1 MKKCIYILFLLLISF
16 TTTKAQFIFDR
27 ALGTDGNENARD
39 FFITSDGNYM
49 VMGYSQGG
57 SPGNDGL
64 YFAKLDTSGTLLW
77 EKWHAFLNS
86 SLPNYATWQSSVFCE
101 AIDSGIVVGSKIDTG
116 NVQMGLLLKF
126 NSQGDTLFYKSDSVS
141 LGNNVAKV
149 LQAPDGNLLALVN
162 NQTGLSLVK
171 LDNNFNFIAGID
183 SITGYKGIE
192 VINNKIYLLKQDS
205 INNLYIIDN
214 NMLQI
219 DTLSLPLELPAYIR
233 KSYNNTHLLIE
244 GTDTSSNNKKL
255 LTLDLL
261 GNVSSSC
268 DSIYNPYRDDFAT
281 VTPNNDLLYLSR
293 HWDTQWGQDVKLYFV
308 NNCGKLLHDTILY
321 RWSMSIQPLNEY
333 GVRVLADNEGNYLL
347 FGGAEYGVLGNQDIF
362 LVKYK
367 KWDFPT
373 ATDTVEEDS
382 TTVDA
387 DITLY
392 PNPSEHYLNIKCKQ
406 SALSYFITD
415 ITGKKVLTGNIN
427 ALTKIDVSRLKG
439 MYFITVKGNKLK
451 ETHKI
456 VLQ

>member
-1 MKKCIYILFLLLISF
+1 MKKCVYILFLLLIGF

-27 ALGTDGNENARD
+27 ALGTDGTDQPRD
-39 FFITSDGNYM
+39 VLITDDNNYL
-49 VMGYSQGG
+49 VMGYSKGG
-57 SPGNDGL
+57 TPGGL
-64 YFAKLDTSGTLLW
+64 YLSKLDTSGTLLW

-149 LQAPDGNLLALVN
+149 LQAPDGNLLTLVN

-171 LDNNFNFIAGID
+171 LDNNFNFIARID

-308 NNCGKLLHDTILY
+308 NSCGKLLHDTILY
-321 RWSMSIQPLNEY
+321 RWSFNIQPLNEY

-392 PNPSEHYLNIKCKQ
+392 PNPFKNEFKITGLPPNIIIEV
-406 SALSYFITD
+406 FN
-415 ITGKKVLTGNIN
+415 ITGKKILHTQSTTNTMYINGESWAKGLYVFRVGNN
-427 ALTKIDVSRLKG
+427 QNYSNYKIIK
-439 MYFITVKGNKLK
+439 
-451 ETHKI
+451 
-456 VLQ
+456 Q